1 MVEQGRHNIDVISA
15 KETSLKYYHNEDATP
30 EHYVFEAHASK
41 VPAGTTISLEFAD
54 KKLASAHPSQSAKV
68 SSPYQV
74 VAMEG
79 TVPAKSSG
87 DLIVRVDGPLPAEA
101 SIDIRLIWSL
111 PRATRIIYRQLVYLE
126 QPTPFKGTPVRL
138 QLGNFILIGK

>member
-1 MVEQGRHNIDVISA
+1 
-15 KETSLKYYHNEDATP
+15 
-30 EHYVFEAHASK
+30 
-41 VPAGTTISLEFAD
+41 
-54 KKLASAHPSQSAKV
+54 
-68 SSPYQV
+68 
-74 VAMEG
+74 MEG

-111 PRATRIIYRQLVYLE
+111 PQGHKNHLQAAGLLGATDAVQKNE
-126 QPTPFKGTPVRL
+126 PVRL